1 MSWLRILEKIIF
13 WLLYVLPYFLFMIL
27 WLVSTDNTTDYYHF
41 SLQVNGLSSELN
53 SETNQG
59 SNIFSNFY
67 DTLMLF
73 LYGIGLF
80 GIYTWL
86 YNKEYFSKKFW
97 LFNIIVLGID
107 TIGRTLYNLENFLIS
122 IIFLIYLIYYFLTL
136 FLLIRSYHE

>member
-1 MSWLRILEKIIF
+1 MSWLKILEKIIF
-13 WLLYVLPYFLFMIL
+13 WLFYVLPYFLLMIL
-27 WLVSTDNTTDYYHF
+27 WLISTDNPTNYYHF

-97 LFNIIVLGID
+97 LFIIIVLGIE
-107 TIGRTLYNLENFLIS
+107 TIGKTLYNLENFLIS